1 MYFSGMKRSLPCLEL
16 TSMEDI
22 DSNPL
27 LQMVNSR
34 WNLGED
40 NDSALVEAS
49 SLSKK
54 QRLLPSNAC
63 PASSALESF
72 LRFAV
77 DDLTPLSGLLH
88 GDVWAPPS
96 QRQTKTCSLVFRKLE
111 HHAVMPSIHDVTR
124 GMARISASN

>member
-34 WNLGED
+34 WNLKEG
-40 NDSALVEAS
+40 NTSALVEYS
-49 SLSKK
+49 SVSKK
-54 QRLLPSNAC
+54 QRLLPSNTC

-77 DDLTPLSGLLH
+77 EDLAPMSDLFH
-88 GDVWAPPS
+88 GDDCLPLS
-96 QRQTKTCSLVFRKLE
+96 QRQKKPCSLVLRNLE
-111 HHAVMPSIHDVTR
+111 HHAGILSIHDVTR